1 MMQMKKI
8 AKKIIYINQINKIAY
23 KLINKSIKSINN
35 LIIKIRNI
43 IKINK
48 NMINKN
54 SEKKTQQYNYKQ
66 IFKKLLIKIIMK
78 MLNNIN
84 FNK

>member
-1 MMQMKKI
+1 
-8 AKKIIYINQINKIAY
+8 
-23 KLINKSIKSINN
+23 
-35 LIIKIRNI
+35 
-43 IKINK
+43 
-48 NMINKN
+48 MINKN

>member
-48 NMINKN
+48 NMINK
-54 SEKKTQQYNYKQ
+54 TQQYNYKQ